1 MRLRNHKDFWS
12 GLMFLGLGILFMVL
26 SRQYQM
32 GTAAKMGPGY
42 FPTVLGGI
50 LAALGLIITI
60 GAFARSNDEKK
71 IGKIGWRE
79 NIMVLLAVALFA
91 FLLPRLGMVVSLL
104 ILIFVG
110 ALASHEVRLKA
121 TAISSV
127 FLVFL
132 AWLVFGWGLEL
143 QMPIWPPFLTK

>member
-42 FPTVLGGI
+42 FPMVLGGI
-50 LAALGLIITI
+50 LAVLGLIITV

-71 IGKIGWRE
+71 IDKIGWRE
-79 NIMVLLAVALFA
+79 NILVLLSVGLFA
-91 FLLPRLGMVVSLL
+91 FLLSRLGMVIAL
-104 ILIFVG
+104 IVLVFVG
-110 ALASHEVRLKA
+110 ALASHEFRMKA
-121 TAISSV
+121 TALLSV
-127 FLVFL
+127 FLIIL
-132 AWLVFGWGLEL
+132 AWVVFGWGLEL